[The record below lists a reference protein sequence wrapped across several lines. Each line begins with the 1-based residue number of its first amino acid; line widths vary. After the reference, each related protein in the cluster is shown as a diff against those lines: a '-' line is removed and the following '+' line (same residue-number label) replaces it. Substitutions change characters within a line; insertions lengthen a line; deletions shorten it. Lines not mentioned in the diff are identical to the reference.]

1 LTQHRERSPHLDLIL
16 AQLCFASM
24 TVVGKLAL
32 GSDGR
37 AGLPANA
44 IVLTRIAGGGVAFW
58 FLARHH
64 AALVAS
70 LDARAWIRL
79 AICAVLGVIV
89 NQTFFLNGLARTTAT
104 NASVI
109 GTTIPVFT
117 ALFAV
122 IAGVERFR
130 WSRAAGIILGM
141 CGILLLV
148 RIDRFSFSDTHVVG
162 NLMILLNAASYALFL
177 VVVRPLAA
185 RLPAM
190 MLVALLF
197 SLAIVI
203 ALPIGI
209 GDWIELAPR
218 LGWAELA
225 YLVYFIAIPTV
236 GAYALTQR
244 AMQHAEASLVATY
257 IYLQPIIATIGAI
270 LLLGERPGWRTFVA
284 AALVGAGLFLSARN
298 PRSISDRRRGTR
310 S

>member
-1 LTQHRERSPHLDLIL
+1 
-16 AQLCFASM
+16 M

-32 GSDGR
+32 SPSDR

-58 FLARHH
+58 MIARHRG
-64 AALVAS
+64 AS
-70 LDARAWIRL
+70 LAGLAARDWIRL

-89 NQTFFLNGLARTTAT
+89 NQFLFLNGLARTTAT

-130 WSRAAGIILGM
+130 WSRAAGIALGM

-148 RIDRFSFSDTHVVG
+148 RIDRFSFADAHVVG
-162 NLMILLNAASYALFL
+162 NLMILVNAASYALFL

-197 SLAIVI
+197 SVAFLI

-209 GDWIELAPR
+209 ADWIELAPR
-218 LGWAELA
+218 LGWAEIA
-225 YLVYFIAIPTV
+225 YLVYFVAIPTV

-244 AMQHAEASLVATY
+244 AMQHAEASLVAAY
-257 IYLQPIIATIGAI
+257 IYLQPIFATIGAV
-270 LLLGERPGWRTFVA
+270 LVLGERPGWRTFVA
-284 AALVGAGLFLSARN
+284 AALVGTGLFLSARN
-298 PRSISDRRRGTR
+298 PTQKVSDRR
-310 S
+310 